1 MLRKPSTPTNFAGG
15 FFLKII
21 GDTIVEMFRF
31 IVYDYILYVSEA
43 APLFY
48 GFIHSSLC
56 FRNLGG
62 VTRTTS

>member
-1 MLRKPSTPTNFAGG
+1 MLRKPSILRILPEGV
-15 FFLKII
+15 LEII

-31 IVYDYILYVSEA
+31 IVYLYILYVSEA
-43 APLFY
+43 AALFY

-62 VTRTTS
+62 GG